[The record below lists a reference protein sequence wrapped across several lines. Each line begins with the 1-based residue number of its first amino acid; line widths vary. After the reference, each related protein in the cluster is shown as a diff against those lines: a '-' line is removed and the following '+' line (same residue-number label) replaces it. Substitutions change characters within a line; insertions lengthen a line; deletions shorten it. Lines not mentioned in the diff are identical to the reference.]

1 MRGTERVVPLR
12 RPKGPKGF
20 EDRTTFMVV
29 DRDSFAGTP
38 ITKKGNKLSTATY
51 DVEVTASAGGTPSI
65 VVTSPAG
72 AVLYN
77 SSAEGGSSGTPV
89 NCKGLSQQKCTQ
101 LICKPRMGII
111 WVRLKHIMLMGRSS
125 LELNGFCQDCPLR
138 VLSTQILSARTDC
151 NYVRAA
157 QRCARRGAHC
167 VDDCLRALCF
177 GTSKKVLKCICL
189 AQRGMQVHTSARAPP
204 RQP

>member
-1 MRGTERVVPLR
+1 MPEEVHVCAVTCRFHTQAL
-12 RPKGPKGF
+12 GPPPAHTHAVSH
-20 EDRTTFMVV
+20 EDV
-29 DRDSFAGTP
+29 
-38 ITKKGNKLSTATY
+38 
-51 DVEVTASAGGTPSI
+51 
-65 VVTSPAG
+65 
-72 AVLYN
+72 AVR
-77 SSAEGGSSGTPV
+77 S
-89 NCKGLSQQKCTQ
+89 SQQKCTQ